1 MENSEKHI
9 TPYSLLAK
17 ILVILLTLTFI
28 TVAITGIHLGPLTVA
43 VALIIASVK
52 VALVL
57 IYFMHLKYESRFLQ
71 LMVSGVFLLFALV
84 IVITFIDYLL
94 R

>member
-1 MENSEKHI
+1 MKQDEVHI
-9 TPYSLLAK
+9 SSFLSLGTVLAV
-17 ILVILLTLTFI
+17 LLLLTTISVL
-28 TVAITGIHLGPLTVA
+28 VTGWHLGPFTVA
-43 VALIIASVK
+43 VALLIACVKAATVIIH
-52 VALVL
+52 
-57 IYFMHLKYESRFLQ
+57 FMHMKFESLLLK

>member
-1 MENSEKHI
+1 MENGEKHI

-17 ILVILLTLTFI
+17 ILAILLVLTFI
-28 TVAITGIHLGPLTVA
+28 TIAITGIHLGPLTVA
-43 VALIIASVK
+43 VALLIASVK